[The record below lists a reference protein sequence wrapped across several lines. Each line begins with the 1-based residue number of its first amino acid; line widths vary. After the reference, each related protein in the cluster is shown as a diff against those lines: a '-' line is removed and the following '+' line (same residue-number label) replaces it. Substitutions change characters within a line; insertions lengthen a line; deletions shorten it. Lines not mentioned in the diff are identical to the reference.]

1 MNIVGVS
8 FSYSDNSMNY
18 RGLTLM
24 DHHIGFSDII
34 KLDLPVC
41 NSNKADGVV
50 PPKVKNFD
58 ERLEKAD
65 VLVFAIPE
73 YTGHY
78 AHGFKNVMDW
88 LVVGKQYNASLGQ
101 NYSISDKPVYVI
113 TFTPALA
120 PTGGRHFDMTR
131 HMLEE
136 KMGCDVKAMYVKN
149 NCWEELLPNNY
160 DFVWTECDAILS
172 CKGFRKIEKRNDM
185 TNEVNGWIER
195 YEKWDEQW
203 TQQDYSY

>member
-24 DHHIGFSDII
+24 HHHIGFSDII

-41 NSNKADGVV
+41 NSNKADGVIPQV
-50 PPKVKNFD
+50 VEKFD
-58 ERLEKAD
+58 KRLEKSD
-65 VLVFAIPE
+65 ILVFAIPE

-78 AHGFKNVMDW
+78 AHGFKNAMDW
-88 LVVGKQYNASLGQ
+88 LVVGKHYNASLGQ
-101 NYSISDKPVYVI
+101 QYSISDKPIYVI
-113 TFTPALA
+113 TFTPALS
-120 PTGGRHFDMTR
+120 PTGGRHFDMTK
-131 HMLEE
+131 HLLTE
-136 KMGCDVKAMYVKN
+136 KLGADVKSMYVKN

-160 DFVWTECDAILS
+160 DFVRRECNDILS
-172 CKGFRKIEKRNDM
+172 CKNFKSTEKRNDM
-185 TNEVNGWIER
+185 SEHINDWTER
-195 YEKWDEQW
+195 YKQWDKKW